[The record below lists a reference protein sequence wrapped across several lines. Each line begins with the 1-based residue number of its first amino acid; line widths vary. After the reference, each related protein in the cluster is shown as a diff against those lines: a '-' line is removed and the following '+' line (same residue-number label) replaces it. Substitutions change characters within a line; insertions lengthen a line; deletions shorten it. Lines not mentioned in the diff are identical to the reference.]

1 MQVNIKNIRFYL
13 RLTGTVLL
21 VIYFISKLVPNIDE
35 TLRYWILYTSIF
47 CFLTIFLV
55 QVLSYLL
62 KEYYKK

>member
-35 TLRYWILYTSIF
+35 TLKHWILYISIF

>member
-35 TLRYWILYTSIF
+35 TLKHWILYTSIF
-47 CFLTIFLV
+47 CFLTILLV